1 MEFSEGS
8 FFSPELLYFILEKQT
23 KKNGERLR
31 QKEKRGSYF
40 SSYISVFVFSWRAVY
55 VFKLHETLML
65 LASMLYDFTDDFVT
79 GH

>member
-40 SSYISVFVFSWRAVY
+40 FSYISVFGFSWRAVY
-55 VFKLHETLML
+55 VFKLYETLML